1 MNALR
6 NGFVQVSLLT
16 LAHTFN
22 YTKMD
27 MSFTNCDKNPLPT
40 RKGTNASA
48 SCYSDGISEPNKV
61 TCPVCG
67 ISIAVPDI
75 SNHANRCLDKAQSL
89 PTIDDDIPSPPL
101 SPLESPLHDPDCGA
115 LVTNPS
121 VHSEDALAACARN
134 QVDKNPPGRNVSI
147 ESWLSSQG
155 LQKYTSNILRAGF
168 RSIADLYVQPLTDPF
183 LRDTCGIAAIGARRK
198 LISAFT
204 ALPSSWK
211 ASAPAS
217 EERRAH
223 SDNDSQINPSTN
235 PKHQSKRK
243 LWAIFEPGYR
253 AASDSPSKR
262 PRATT
267 NSRKARGISMLQK
280 KILGRRHR
288 FSQRV
293 PGTSFTVDSFHAAIS
308 DPGCLTFF
316 LTHFHADHYGG
327 LRRRTLP
334 DGARVLCSDITAALV
349 KHILRVPAEFIRVLP
364 LNKKIDIPD
373 GSMPGAGA
381 SVWLF
386 DANHCPGAVVLLF
399 YIWKTKR
406 YVLHTGD
413 CRFDPRIF
421 DKHEKLKAV
430 ILEEKLDFMY
440 LDTTYCN
447 PRYAFPP
454 QDDVLRHVVDAAKN
468 EDKRTRGR
476 CLFFFGT
483 YSIGKEKVFAAVAKA
498 LDLKIFSAPRKRGI
512 LDLLCLE
519 PAVAQKFVTDPHQA
533 RVHVV
538 SMFELKA
545 EGLRRYAAR
554 HGLNN
559 KFIGRGLA
567 VIFRPTGWSFTSSD
581 ASIPA
586 ETDTRPKA
594 VNRSSDQ
601 AMMYN
606 VPYSEH
612 SSFTELRSF
621 VQWANPAKI
630 IPTVNARSAE
640 DAERM
645 RSILGHTDRRLR
657 DVD

>member
-1 MNALR
+1 
-6 NGFVQVSLLT
+6 
-16 LAHTFN
+16 
-22 YTKMD
+22 
-27 MSFTNCDKNPLPT
+27 MSFANCDNFPLST
-40 RKGTNASA
+40 SDGASA
-48 SCYSDGISEPNKV
+48 RAICNIDGVSEPNKV

-67 ISIAVPDI
+67 IFVFVPDI
-75 SNHANRCLDKAQSL
+75 SNHANQCLDKAQL
-89 PTIDDDIPSPPL
+89 FPTIEDDIPSPPL
-101 SPLESPLHDPDCGA
+101 SPPVSPLHDPDCGA
-115 LVTNPS
+115 SDINPS
-121 VHSEDALAACARN
+121 VHSEDALGACARN
-134 QVDKNPPGRNVSI
+134 QVDKNTPARNVSI
-147 ESWLSSQG
+147 ESWLCSQG
-155 LQKYTSNILRAGF
+155 LQKYTPNILRAGL
-168 RSIADLYVQPLTDPF
+168 RSTADLYVQPLTDPF
-183 LRDTCGIAAIGARRK
+183 LRDTCDIAAIGARRK
-198 LISAFT
+198 LLSAFT
-204 ALPSSWK
+204 ALSSSWK
-211 ASAPAS
+211 ASVPAS
-217 EERRAH
+217 EEPRAQ
-223 SDNDSQINPSTN
+223 SCNDSQINISTN
-235 PKHQSKRK
+235 VKHQPKRK

-253 AASDSPSKR
+253 AVSDSPSKR

-267 NSRKARGISMLQK
+267 KSREARDISVLQK
-280 KILGRRHR
+280 KIVGRRHR

-293 PGTSFTVDSFHAAIS
+293 PGTSFTVDSFRAAIS

-327 LRRRTLP
+327 LRRSTLP
-334 DGARVLCSDITAALV
+334 EGARVLCSAITAALV
-349 KHILRVPAEFIRVLP
+349 KHILCVPAEFIRILP

-386 DANHCPGAVVLLF
+386 DANHCPGAVILLF

-421 DKHEKLKAV
+421 DNHTKLKAV

-454 QDDVLRHVVDAAKN
+454 QDDVLQHVVDAAKN

-483 YSIGKEKVFAAVAKA
+483 YSIGKEKVFTAVAKA

-538 SMFELKA
+538 SMYELKA

-567 VIFRPTGWSFTSSD
+567 VIFRPTGWSFASSD

-586 ETDTRPKA
+586 EADTRPKA
-594 VNRSSDQ
+594 VNRNSDQ

-621 VQWANPAKI
+621 VQWASPAKI
-630 IPTVNARSAE
+630 VPTVNARSAE